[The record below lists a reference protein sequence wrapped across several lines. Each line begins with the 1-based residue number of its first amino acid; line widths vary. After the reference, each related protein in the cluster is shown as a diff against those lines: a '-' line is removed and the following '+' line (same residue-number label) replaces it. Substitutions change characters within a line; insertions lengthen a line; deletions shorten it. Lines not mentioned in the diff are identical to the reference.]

1 MPRGGAAVLPSPP
14 HGCPESCAD
23 PKTVRLVKRQML
35 SDDEVTNLKQMFE
48 MLDDET
54 RIRIL
59 FVLSRAGSLCVG
71 DIAHLLRM
79 TFSAVSHQLRKLRDR
94 QLVKAR
100 AEGNH
105 VFYSLGDDA
114 CIPKLLE
121 YSLCLA
127 RETADDSK

>member
-1 MPRGGAAVLPSPP
+1 MLTKAPRRDSDL
-14 HGCPESCAD
+14 CAD
-23 PKTVRLVKRQML
+23 PRAVRAVQRQML
-35 SDDEVTNLKQMFE
+35 ADDEVANLKQMFE

-59 FVLSRAGSLCVG
+59 FALSRAGSLCVG
-71 DIAHLLRM
+71 DIAHLLGM

-100 AEGNH
+100 AEGNQ

-127 RETADDSK
+127 RETASTSQ

>member
-1 MPRGGAAVLPSPP
+1 MPRNGTAVLSKSPR
-14 HGCPESCAD
+14 GCPQTCAD
-23 PKTVRLVKRQML
+23 PKTVRAVKREML
-35 SDDEVTNLKQMFE
+35 TDEEVAGLKQMFE

-59 FVLSRAGSLCVG
+59 FALSRAGSLCVG
-71 DIAHLLRM
+71 DIAHLLSM
-79 TFSAVSHQLRKLRDR
+79 SFSAVSHQLRKLRDR

-100 AEGNH
+100 SEGNQ
-105 VFYSLGDDA
+105 VFYSLGDDP

-127 RETADDSK
+127 RETADSR